1 MTDSIA
7 PDVLSIALETLALE
21 EVAPDLLNTLTQQL
35 NQAVA
40 QTHNGILSL
49 QYSANA
55 DDNAHLVAQQ
65 SQHGSLSLFAP
76 AQSSPQP
83 PQRLATFDRRGRL
96 LLLMTWQA
104 DGTLVRC
111 KVRGLDGHFLGIIP
125 GASSHLGWGLSD
137 CLWTL
142 DDRDDENDELGFR
155 PDRFLTLFR
164 SVPYQ
169 DITALPPLDDPGR
182 LPTGTGSTVLN
193 VLSLLSQDQGKSALR
208 YRGPYPS
215 AQLFAT
221 LCESF
226 HTGGESGAS
235 RERFTQGAE
244 EAAVHLEMKE
254 AALDWSPS
262 PYERFFPAAH
272 TCVQLRDGIE
282 KVYDRGRVYYH
293 PNLAVSAHAL
303 RTEHCHNGQV
313 TYTAS
318 LVLLGQSIEDHLIL
332 DANGEILER
341 PVPPQRWHVRAP
353 AQLSADWKAVLVRLI
368 AAESAAALHPE
379 LWPVVE
385 EMPLTWGTVQGEL
398 WEEKRTEF
406 VLHAGMIAVYRET
419 VAAARSAGEALL
431 LAARFTSELAR
442 LIGPLVRLRAQ
453 ERLAQRSLEDQQ
465 VALFFNT
472 PSDSGLSDDEL
483 RKFLSRLA
491 LGEDL
496 PVVSV

>member
-1 MTDSIA
+1 MTDRIA
-7 PDVLSIALETLALE
+7 PDVLSIVLETLAME

-35 NQAVA
+35 NRAVS
-40 QTHNGILSL
+40 QIENGILSL
-49 QYSANA
+49 R
-55 DDNAHLVAQQ
+55 DNAHLVAQR
-65 SQHGSLSLFAP
+65 SQYGSLSLFAP
-76 AQSSPQP
+76 APSPSQP
-83 PQRLATFDRRGRL
+83 PQRLATFDRHGRL
-96 LLLMTWQA
+96 LLLLTWEA
-104 DGTLVRC
+104 DGTLTRC
-111 KVRGLDGHFLGIIP
+111 KVRGLDGHFLGVTP
-125 GASSHLGWGLSD
+125 CASTHFGWGLSD

-142 DDRDDENDELGFR
+142 DDELGFR
-155 PDRFLTLFR
+155 LDRFLTQFR

-169 DITALPPLDDPGR
+169 DVTALPPLDDPGR

-193 VLSLLSQDQGKSALR
+193 VLSLLSHDQAKSVLR

-215 AQLFAT
+215 DQLFAT
-221 LCESF
+221 LRESF
-226 HTGGESGAS
+226 RTGGEIGTS

-244 EAAVHLEMKE
+244 EAASQLAMKE
-254 AALDWSPS
+254 AEIDWAPA

-272 TCVQLRDGIE
+272 TCVQLRNGIE

-293 PNLAVSAHAL
+293 PNLTVSAHAV
-303 RTEHCHNGQV
+303 RTEHTRDGQV
-313 TYTAS
+313 VYTAS
-318 LVLLGQSIEDHLIL
+318 LVLLGQSIEDHLIM
-332 DANGEILER
+332 DANGQILER

-353 AQLSADWKAVLVRLI
+353 AQLSAEWKAVLVRLI
-368 AAESAAALHPE
+368 AAESATALHPE
-379 LWPVVE
+379 LWPVID
-385 EMPLTWGTVQGEL
+385 EMPLTWGTVRGEL

-453 ERLAQRSLEDQQ
+453 ERLAQRSLEDQH
-465 VALFFNT
+465 VALFFHT
-472 PSDSGLSDDEL
+472 PSDSGVSDDDL